1 MQSGLKLVSIVVPF
15 YNEAEVIPTFYAKL
29 LPCLEAIDGTAWQV
43 VCVDDGSNDSTLSQL
58 VEIAKRDK
66 RFKIIELSRNF
77 GKEAALTAGIEA
89 ARGDAVVAAWL
100 AGAEVVLARR
110 SDRAS
115 DGVLKRK
122 TAAWFYQLHNKLA
135 KTKIPAN
142 VGDFMK
148 GLFAWVGFRTI
159 TIDYERA
166 ARSAGKT
173 KSSGFA
179 LWNFALEGF
188 TSFSTVPLKKLDL
201 YRGRRCI
208 GWSLLCYLHRCPHAR
223 VWC

>member
-1 MQSGLKLVSIVVPF
+1 
-15 YNEAEVIPTFYAKL
+15 L

-142 VGDFMK
+142 VGDFRLMDRVVVDALKRLPERQRFMK